1 MEAGVVEVGLNGEF
15 SFGINWSADA
25 HAGALRGNTSAV
37 RVLNQALAPL
47 RIRHPIGL
55 VEKVKGGF
63 PLVSSTV

>member
-1 MEAGVVEVGLNGEF
+1 MEAGVIEVGLNGEY

-47 RIRHPIGL
+47 RFRHAIWPG
-55 VEKVKGGF
+55 
-63 PLVSSTV
+63 